1 MLATQIRMATKFLQQ
16 KDLTIVYKKR
26 DFEIERYTSYKKLHK
41 NAYCTHIESLKNFSY
56 TIWNKKKI
64 AC

>member
-1 MLATQIRMATKFLQQ
+1 MATKFLLQ

-26 DFEIERYTSYKKLHK
+26 DFEVERYTKLHK

-64 AC
+64 AY